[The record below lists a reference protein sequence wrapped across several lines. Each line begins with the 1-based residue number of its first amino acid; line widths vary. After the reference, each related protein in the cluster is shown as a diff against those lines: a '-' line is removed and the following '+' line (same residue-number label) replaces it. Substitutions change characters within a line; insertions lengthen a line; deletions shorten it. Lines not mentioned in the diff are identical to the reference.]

1 MSARLRQI
9 GLFFRLSRPLFLL
22 GGFLLNGLGGAI
34 LLYLH
39 RPLDLRLYLIGQALV
54 TALQLMGQYLNE
66 YHDTAS
72 DADNPSRTPLTGG
85 SGALGAGGLP
95 RKTALYAAIVSLT
108 VAATLASLLLV
119 QALAPPLAWVT
130 LVLAFLGAFF
140 YSVPPV
146 RLAVSGYGE
155 LTTSI
160 LVAGLVPTF
169 AFALQTGE
177 MHPMLW
183 LSTVPLV
190 ALHFAMMLAF
200 ELPDFAADTRSGK
213 RPLMIRLGW
222 QWAMRLH
229 DGAILFAIAAFVV
242 AFARGLPTRVALGAL
257 IAAPLALAQIWQ
269 MARIR
274 AGSRPHWRT
283 LTFSALGLFAL
294 TAYLELAGFLLAA

>member
-9 GLFFRLSRPLFLL
+9 GLFIRLSRPLFLL

-54 TALQLMGQYLNE
+54 TLLQAMGHYLNE
-66 YHDTAS
+66 YHDSPS
-72 DADNPSRTPLTGG
+72 DAANTGRSGVLGPS
-85 SGALGAGGLP
+85 GLP
-95 RKTALYAAIVSLT
+95 RKTALYAAIVCVT

-130 LVLAFLGAFF
+130 LVLIFLGAFF
-140 YSVPPV
+140 YNVPPV

-160 LVAGLVPTF
+160 LVAGLVPVF

-222 QWAMRLH
+222 QWGMRLH